1 MFLKYR
7 EDKTTQAA
15 GRILRLSGGRMPY
28 MSLIKLL
35 YFADRR
41 ALINHGRPIS
51 YDFFVSMPH
60 GPVLSRTYGLIIE
73 EPDPD
78 QPSYWRTYISEPDNY
93 KVELTQDVPNDQLSP
108 AEEEILDQVSQEFGH
123 LNQWQLRDF
132 AHTLPEWRDPH
143 GSSVPIDLGDILTN
157 QGLSAEEA
165 EAIVEELAAAQ
176 AAAEL
181 TG

>member
-1 MFLKYR
+1 M
-7 EDKTTQAA
+7 
-15 GRILRLSGGRMPY
+15 
-28 MSLIKLL
+28 
-35 YFADRR
+35 
-41 ALINHGRPIS
+41 
-51 YDFFVSMPH
+51 
-60 GPVLSRTYGLIIE
+60 E

-93 KVELTQDVPNDQLSP
+93 YKVELTQDIPNDQLSP

-143 GSSVPIDLGDILTN
+143 GSSVPIDIEDILTN